1 GGAAFAHPGRSDGF
15 LLPPRGA
22 TGDRSDGGTVPGVR
36 GADLVSGLVRGFPAA
51 RACPARGRS
60 PGLPLRL
67 RAGARARSEPGRVR
81 QRVPAA
87 AALGRRA
94 VDVHGR
100 ARARRVPRAAAGRG
114 GREPCVRARAVPG
127 ERQAARARALSYFS
141 NPGQTVVVQPALP
154 LEEMTLPSA

>member
-1 GGAAFAHPGRSDGF
+1 
-15 LLPPRGA
+15 PRGRA
-22 TGDRSDGGTVPGVR
+22 WR
-36 GADLVSGLVRGFPAA
+36 G
-51 RACPARGRS
+51 RGRS
-60 PGLPLRL
+60 PGLPLCL
-67 RAGARARSEPGRVR
+67 RAGARTRSEPGRVR

-100 ARARRVPRAAAGRG
+100 ARARRVPHAAAGRG

-154 LEEMTLPSA
+154 LEEMTLPSAPVVRPPVGNFSCPHRFPDAEWSFTPVLSPARGR